1 MNEELS
7 RENVEKTLLMKEDE
21 IKKNLRWKTAIS
33 SRVFKESNGKL
44 FSKISGV
51 YLFVQI
57 FIVLFSVTIF
67 FGIVGTISSN
77 IEEIKKGEY
86 LDYYSQHFF
95 PVFTK
100 VFTNVFKYLDY
111 FSVIFM
117 VLLLIGFIFYCPFL
131 FREFLLV
138 LKEKI
143 VFDKLRKHY
152 LIQRKTEIFKES
164 EKNEG
169 NINDIVAVQ
178 ILQGPSFEK
187 IVRKRGF
194 SMSATYTHR
203 ELNLVLQNSS
213 RINVFECDDYQRVFI
228 SARKIADF
236 LAIPLWDNT
245 EDEGGLKDFKVL

>member
-7 RENVEKTLLMKEDE
+7 RENVEKTLLVKEDE
-21 IKKNLRWKTAIS
+21 IKKNLRWKNAVS

-51 YLFVQI
+51 YLFMQI

-67 FGIVGTISSN
+67 FGIGGTISSN

-86 LDYYSQHFF
+86 QDYYLQHFSPDF
-95 PVFTK
+95 SSVFTHINY
-100 VFTNVFKYLDY
+100 FTNY
-111 FSVIFM
+111 FSVILM

-143 VFDKLRKHY
+143 IFDKLKSHY
-152 LIQRKTEIFKES
+152 LIQRKTNLFKES
-164 EKNEG
+164 EKKEG

-178 ILQGPSFEK
+178 ILQGPSFE
-187 IVRKRGF
+187 RRTRRRDF
-194 SMSATYTHR
+194 SYSMLYTHR
-203 ELNLVLQNSS
+203 ELNLVLQNNS
-213 RINVFECDDYQRVFI
+213 RINVFDCDDYQRVFI

-245 EDEGGLKDFKVL
+245 EEEV